1 MKLQSRGKH
10 SFLPWIGAV
19 TFALVALFTFQ
30 SDGSAQVSFASSADV
45 EDVTYATDVADIIQ
59 NNCTVCHRPG
69 GIGPMDLVTYEDA
82 RRYARRIREQVA
94 NKLMPPYYYDD
105 DIGIQELDHDWR
117 LSEEDIATVVAWVDQ
132 GAALGDPA
140 DMPPPPDLVGTDDW
154 SLAPIL
160 GQPDVV
166 VPSAP
171 IDVPAFGND
180 LWHRPFAE
188 VGISED
194 RCIAALQVKPAGDAK
209 GVVHHANSTF
219 QLQQDD
225 GSFESSGD
233 RATEYAMGK
242 LGELIPDG
250 VCRTLPADAW
260 VRWDIHMY
268 PGGLGAA
275 AANDVLEDNV
285 VELGIWLHPKD
296 YEYEYKQDLAL
307 YGIREGELVMRPHGT
322 AMTQGYRSFDH
333 PVRIDSFQ
341 PHGHLRLRSAS
352 LEVFYPETG
361 RTEVI
366 SMVSNWSATWHQ
378 SHIYSS
384 DVAPLIPA
392 GAVMVMKQWYDN
404 TAGNPNNPDPDQWV
418 DGGSRTADEMSHAWI
433 AVTHL
438 DEEGY
443 EELVEEREA
452 AEERRITQQD

>member
-1 MKLQSRGKH
+1 MC
-10 SFLPWIGAV
+10 LPNRNCWIGALALAAVFAFRGPV
-19 TFALVALFTFQ
+19 T
-30 SDGSAQVSFASSADV
+30 AQVAFASSADV
-45 EDVTYATDVADIIQ
+45 EDVTYAADIADIIQ

-132 GAALGDPA
+132 GSPLGDPA
-140 DMPPPPDLVGTDDW
+140 DMPPPVDLSDTDDW
-154 SLAPIL
+154 SLASTL

-166 VPSAP
+166 VPSTP

-180 LWHRPFAE
+180 MWHRPFAE
-188 VGISED
+188 VGVTED
-194 RCIAALQVKPAGDAK
+194 RCIRALQVKPAGDAK

-268 PGGLGAA
+268 PGGLGSA

-285 VELGIWLHPKD
+285 VELGIWLHPAD
-296 YEYEYKQDLAL
+296 YEYEYEQDLSQ
-307 YGIREGELVMRPHGT
+307 YRIRQGGELVMRPHGT
-322 AMTQGYRSFDH
+322 AMMQGFNGQRDETAAAPARRAPWEACPAVGSRRSGLQRWPPRSRF
-333 PVRIDSFQ
+333 PAS
-341 PHGHLRLRSAS
+341 GHADARQDPWADMSDRAAARS
-352 LEVFYPETG
+352 P
-361 RTEVI
+361 
-366 SMVSNWSATWHQ
+366 
-378 SHIYSS
+378 
-384 DVAPLIPA
+384 IPA
-392 GAVMVMKQWYDN
+392 RNAGWRAPARPAKPSPPGRGAAGRSGHRNLSDGTSRG
-404 TAGNPNNPDPDQWV
+404 TA
-418 DGGSRTADEMSHAWI
+418 
-433 AVTHL
+433 
-438 DEEGY
+438 
-443 EELVEEREA
+443 
-452 AEERRITQQD
+452 RRR